1 MLKDQQR
8 IEEAYRATMLA
19 GASASDFA
27 VRSLN
32 IEQRDQWVFRG
43 LAMNSGVTLLERPT
57 ISEAL
62 KELDEVFA
70 ACAEPNWDGHDATPV
85 HALTYE
91 RATTFLES
99 LPSWVGKP
107 DVTADPDGEIAF
119 DWRFGRGRLLAVSI
133 GLNGSL
139 SFIYRNGAV
148 RMRNTIWF
156 LDQQVPAELLGFLKL
171 LKR

>member
-1 MLKDQQR
+1 MLKEQQR
-8 IEEAYRATMLA
+8 IEETYRATMLA
-19 GASASDFA
+19 GASPSDFA
-27 VRSLN
+27 VRSLD
-32 IEQRDQWVFRG
+32 IDGRDEWVYRG
-43 LAMNSGVTLLERPT
+43 LTMNSGVALLERPG

-62 KELDEVFA
+62 NELDDLFA
-70 ACAEPNWDGHDATPV
+70 ECSEPNWDGHGATPI

-91 RATTFLES
+91 RAKIFLES
-99 LPSWVGKP
+99 LPSTAGRPEVS
-107 DVTADPDGEIAF
+107 ADPDGEIAF